1 MKTCQ
6 GGAARNVQAGQVIF
20 LAVKLCHVA
29 SDGDSLAGE
38 GVIIIP
44 VRLGRLFNTIDRHI
58 AIRFD
63 AQSNSLSD
71 SFGSGHGDDAFG
83 EEGAARQQRAE
94 EDEEPDA

>member
-1 MKTCQ
+1 MI
-6 GGAARNVQAGQVIF
+6 AAT
-20 LAVKLCHVA
+20 VKRCYIA

-58 AIRFD
+58 AIRLNVQ
-63 AQSNSLSD
+63 AKYIPN
-71 SFGSGHGDDAFG
+71 SFGSGQGDDPFG
-83 EEGAARQQRAE
+83 EEGVARQQRAE